1 MVKKILGIVGSPRKK
16 GNTNLL
22 VEEVLKGAE
31 AAGAEK
37 KLINLYDYEIRPCVA
52 CDGCMETKKCVV
64 DDGMT
69 RIQGLLEDADVIVFG
84 TPVYWWGPSA
94 QFKAFMDRWYNP
106 GVREKI
112 AGKKVIIGISM
123 GDGEPATAA
132 HTAGML
138 NDALDYIGTDIVAT
152 VIAMNNYNLGDI
164 LKDDD
169 VMEKA
174 YKAGEK
180 SVE

>member
-1 MVKKILGIVGSPRKK
+1 MAKKILGIIGSPRKK
-16 GNTNLL
+16 GNTKVL

-37 KLINLYDYEIRPCVA
+37 NSINLYDYEIRPCVA
-52 CDGCMETKKCVV
+52 CDGCMETKRCVV

-69 RIQGLLEDADVIVFG
+69 RLRLMLDEADIIVFG

-112 AGKKVIIGISM
+112 AGKKVIIAITM
-123 GDGEPATAA
+123 GDSEPATAS

-138 NDALDYIGTDIVAT
+138 NDALDYLGTDIVAT
-152 VIAMNNYNLGDI
+152 IIAMNNYNIGDI
-164 LKDDD
+164 LKDEN
-169 VMEKA
+169 VMAKA
-174 YKAGEK
+174 YEAGGKAVK
-180 SVE
+180 